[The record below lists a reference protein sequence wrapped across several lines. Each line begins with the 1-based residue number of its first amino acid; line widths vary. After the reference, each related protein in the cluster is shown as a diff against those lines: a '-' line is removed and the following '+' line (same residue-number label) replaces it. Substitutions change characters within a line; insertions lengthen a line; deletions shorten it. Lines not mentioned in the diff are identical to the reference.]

1 MQTENNCC
9 PLVRGLSKVG
19 DAWSMLILRDVA
31 TGLARFDQIRVNL
44 NIAPNILTQ
53 RLRSLTEAGL
63 LAKRRYNDRPPRD
76 EYVLTDAGRD
86 FLPVLYVIGEW
97 GQRHNGEGAVSRL
110 TDMETG
116 QPVEPVVIDG
126 RTGAPLANRPLKLVA
141 PDDAEIDNHS

>member
-31 TGLARFDQIRVNL
+31 TGLARFDQIRINL

-53 RLRSLTEAGL
+53 RLRSLMEAGL

-97 GQRHNGEGAVSRL
+97 GHRHNGEGAVSRL
-110 TDMETG
+110 MDMETG
-116 QPVEPVVIDG
+116 QLVEPVVIDG
-126 RTGAPLANRPLKLVA
+126 RTGTPLANRLLKLVA
-141 PDDAEIDNHS
+141 PDDAGIDNHS